1 MFCILFVKNEIHH
14 NVIVCNLEQIK
25 TISSLVINSFE
36 FFINYRTLNLHLRED
51 RLKTHYSVHS
61 IYD

>member
-36 FFINYRTLNLHLRED
+36 IFLINYRTLNLQLRED
-51 RLKTHYSVHS
+51 RLKTH
-61 IYD
+61 